1 MRTTSSEVVFGY
13 NILGVDFKMC
23 TAISFNANGH
33 FFGRNL
39 DLDRG
44 YGERVVITPRNFK
57 FKMRCGEKLQKH
69 YAIIGMAAVF
79 DGCPL
84 YFDAVNEK
92 GLCMAGLNF
101 PNNAVYHPENKEKI
115 NITPFEFI
123 PYVLGRCKNIDET
136 KELLSKINI
145 VNISFNDKLPLSPL
159 HWLVSDGEKSLTIE
173 SVNGGLKVYE
183 NMVGV
188 LTNNPPFLKQ
198 MKNLEKYRSVF
209 LQKPPQNDGGEDF
222 GVGLDSKGLAGGFSS
237 QDRFV
242 RAVFVK
248 QKSPTDIGGDVAIN
262 HFFHIL
268 GSVAMPKGCVITPTG
283 EYEYT
288 RYSCCIDCEKGDYY
302 YTTYDSSEM
311 IKVSLSDCDL
321 SDSDIYICA

>member
-1 MRTTSSEVVFGY
+1 
-13 NILGVDFKMC
+13 MC
-23 TAISFNANGH
+23 TAISFTASGH

-44 YGERVVITPRNFK
+44 YGEKVVIVPRNFK
-57 FKMRCGEKLQKH
+57 LKMRCGEKLQKH
-69 YAIIGMAAVF
+69 YAIIGMAAVL
-79 DGCPL
+79 DGYPL
-84 YFDAVNEK
+84 YFDAANEK

-136 KELLSKINI
+136 KELLSKINL
-145 VNISFNDKLPLSPL
+145 VNINFNDDLPLSPL
-159 HWLVSDGEKSLTIE
+159 HWLISDGEKSLTVE
-173 SVNGGLKVYE
+173 SVADDLKIYE
-183 NMVGV
+183 NSVGV

-198 MKNLEKYRSVF
+198 IENLEKYRGVF
-209 LQKPPQNDGGEDF
+209 IQKQPQNDGGEDF
-222 GVGLDSKGLAGGFSS
+222 GVGLDSKGLVGGFSS
-237 QDRFV
+237 PDRFV

-248 QKSPTDIGGDVAIN
+248 QKSPTDIDGEMAIN

-268 GSVAMPKGCVITPTG
+268 GSVEMPKGCVITPSG

-288 RYSCCIDCEKGDYY
+288 RYSCCVDCEKGDYY
-302 YTTYDSSEM
+302 YTTYDNCERV
-311 IKVSLSDCDL
+311 KVSMRDYDLNDDNVIICDV
-321 SDSDIYICA
+321 